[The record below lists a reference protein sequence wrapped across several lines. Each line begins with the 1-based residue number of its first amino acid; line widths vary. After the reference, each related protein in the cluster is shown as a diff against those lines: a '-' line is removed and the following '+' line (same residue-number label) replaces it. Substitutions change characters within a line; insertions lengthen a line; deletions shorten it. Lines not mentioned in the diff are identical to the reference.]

1 MGVDSDT
8 YGTIAKVESLVGDL
22 VQGRVFSLNSQPTL
36 VQVELFLDYAASDLN
51 SGLTYSGYTVPVVVG
66 TDKAAFNYLVLGN
79 SCYAA
84 VLVLDALPAEAYTE
98 PGEESPAQG
107 RKQSLE
113 KIYRR
118 LLKTILDE
126 KLPAD
131 RVSGG
136 TILGDIKFGSQTDS
150 DGNTKK
156 PIFIR
161 GMTDYPSSRSL
172 T

>member
-1 MGVDSDT
+1 MSLDSDT
-8 YGTIAKVESLVGDL
+8 YGTVAKVESLVGDL
-22 VQGRVFSLNSQPTL
+22 GQGRVFSLNSQPTL
-36 VQVELFLDYAASDLN
+36 GQVELFLDDAAAELN
-51 SGLTYSGYTVPVVVG
+51 SALTYSGYTVPVVVG
-66 TDKAAFNYLVLGN
+66 TDKSAFNYLLLGN

-84 VLVLDALPAEAYTE
+84 VLVLDALPAESYAE
-98 PGEESPAQG
+98 PGEEVPAQG

-118 LLKTILDE
+118 LLKTMTDE

-136 TILGDIKFGSQTDS
+136 TILGDIKFGSQKDS
-150 DGNTKK
+150 DGNTKN